1 MSDAKTSVNKPE
13 EKKPADVN
21 DIAAIVAK
29 TVEALLPALM
39 VASKP
44 QPVQYVSDAK
54 LPKARCPVCG
64 QVQTGCESKHVEM
77 VVYPVRRPEYADCF
91 QGAFI
96 NGVKYLSDGPSSKIL
111 VPESAQSTIQV
122 IIDNYEENEVQTRN
136 GRSKQKNRPG
146 PVQPAVDGWR

>member
-1 MSDAKTSVNKPE
+1 MSDAKTTQKVE
-13 EKKPADVN
+13 EKKPAEVQ

-39 VASKP
+39 VANKQ
-44 QPVQYVSDAK
+44 QPVQYVSDTK
-54 LPKARCPVCG
+54 LPRARCGVCG
-64 QVQTGCESKHVEM
+64 QVEATGCRSKHVEM

-96 NGVKYLSDGPSSKIL
+96 NGVKYLSDGPSSKVL
-111 VPESAQSTIQV
+111 VPEEAASTIQV